1 MDNVIEALG
10 RGKKKQGKGL
20 SKGLKEVYN
29 YIKNNKRKILKAA
42 LISAPFGIAAGIA
55 AGRYV
60 SRRRRAPRQPIEP
73 ARPFVPFAGPG
84 FRLPLRPGEP
94 ARPVEGAGLKEI
106 NDKVVNFVK
115 KHHGKIATVG
125 KMVALA
131 ALYKN
136 KDKIIDYLDSTRLGQ
151 TPIGQR
157 VLGNLGYVQ
166 GHIDVYSGLLQH
178 LWDRYRRERLGQRLG
193 RAGDL

>member
-10 RGKKKQGKGL
+10 KGRKKG
-20 SKGLKEVYN
+20 KGLKEVVN
-29 YIKNNKRKILKAA
+29 YVKNNKRKVLKAA
-42 LISAPFGIAAGIA
+42 LISAPFAIAAGLA
-55 AGRYV
+55 AGHYV
-60 SRRRRAPRQPIEP
+60 SRRGRAPRRQPIQP
-73 ARPFVPFAGPG
+73 RPFVPFAGEA
-84 FRLPLRPGEP
+84 FRLPLRPGDP
-94 ARPVEGAGLKEI
+94 PRRVEGAGLKEI

-115 KHHGKIATVG
+115 KHKEKFAAAG

-151 TPIGQR
+151 TPIGQNI
-157 VLGNLGYVQ
+157 LGNLGYVQ

-178 LWDRYRRERLGQRLG
+178 LWDRYRRERLGFN
-193 RAGDL
+193 

>member
-10 RGKKKQGKGL
+10 RGRKKGKGL

-29 YIKNNKRKILKAA
+29 YIKNNKRKVLKAA
-42 LISAPFGIAAGIA
+42 LISAPFGIAAGLA
-55 AGRYV
+55 AGHYV
-60 SRRRRAPRQPIEP
+60 SRRRRAPRQPIQP
-73 ARPFVPFAGPG
+73 ARPFVPFAGEA
-84 FRLPLRPGEP
+84 FRLPS
-94 ARPVEGAGLKEI
+94 RPVEGAGLKEI

-136 KDKIIDYLDSTRLGQ
+136 KDKIIDYIDSTRLGQ

-178 LWDRYRRERLGQRLG
+178 LWDRYRRERLGFN
-193 RAGDL
+193 